1 MPQHTRADSRGL
13 IFRITY
19 CIEDPDSEC
28 RSATRVPTSH
38 YPFDPTWEWW
48 DVVGNSQG
56 DLVQELGEADLGEEV
71 GEEPVE
77 EFEEEI
83 GEEIGE
89 AVMRRW

>member
-1 MPQHTRADSRGL
+1 MCLLHEIHRGSW
-13 IFRITY
+13 FQ
-19 CIEDPDSEC
+19 
-28 RSATRVPTSH
+28 VPKCHKGPSSH
-38 YPFDPTWEWW
+38 YPFDPTREWW

>member
-1 MPQHTRADSRGL
+1 M
-13 IFRITY
+13 
-19 CIEDPDSEC
+19 
-28 RSATRVPTSH
+28 
-38 YPFDPTWEWW
+38 
-48 DVVGNSQG
+48 GNSQG

-83 GEEIGE
+83 GEEIGK